1 MVVRGLTCHPAI
13 LSVCMSGLY
22 LAFFFVVCNVWG
34 FVVTISAFNELYEI

>member
-1 MVVRGLTCHPAI
+1 
-13 LSVCMSGLY
+13 MSGLY